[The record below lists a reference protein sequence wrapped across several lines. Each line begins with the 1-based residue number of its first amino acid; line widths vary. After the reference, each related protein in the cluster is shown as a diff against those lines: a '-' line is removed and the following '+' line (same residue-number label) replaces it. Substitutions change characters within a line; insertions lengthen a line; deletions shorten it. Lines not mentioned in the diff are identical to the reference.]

1 MKRLIVIALASMMC
15 LIGKARSWTD
25 GNGTTWNFNIS
36 GGKATI
42 SSGGTYSGD
51 LTIPSTVYVGETA
64 YTVTSIGTCAFS
76 NCSSLTSI
84 NIPEGVTSIGSYAFD
99 GCSSLTSI
107 NIPEGVTSIGSSAF
121 YYCSSLT
128 SINIP
133 ENVTSIG
140 ESAFM
145 YCIGLTSITIPNSV
159 TSIGSSAFSSCI

>member
-1 MKRLIVIALASMMC
+1 MKTKQFLITLLMCCVSISMS
-15 LIGKARSWTD
+15 AAEWTD

-64 YTVTSIGTCAFS
+64 YTVTSIG
-76 NCSSLTSI
+76 
-84 NIPEGVTSIGSYAFD
+84 SYAFN

-121 YYCSSLT
+121 YD
-128 SINIP
+128 
-133 ENVTSIG
+133 
-140 ESAFM
+140 
-145 YCIGLTSITIPNSV
+145 CI
-159 TSIGSSAFSSCI
+159 